1 MVNEKPI
8 YCNNCG
14 TKVVGNYCHGCGQR
28 ALVQEVSFSE
38 TFNDL
43 AAGLFS
49 FEAPFWKTL
58 KLLFLNPGKIF
69 RDYLNGKRKTY
80 FKPVSFFILLTAI
93 HLLIRSLLA
102 YDPMGK
108 VPQRSDVTLSI
119 FREAG
124 QFMVQNI
131 NNILFIFVFT
141 LSLFSKLFFYKKYRW
156 AEYIA
161 QSFYLVG
168 IYIFLGTLNMF
179 LVVLLDTGLQFLTML
194 VMLLYYLYAMASFF
208 KENLVLVIIK
218 SFFAYIFGTLLY
230 VALGY
235 GLSLIIV
242 YLR

>member
-1 MVNEKPI
+1 M
-8 YCNNCG
+8 G
-14 TKVVGNYCHGCGQR
+14 DYCHDCGQR
-28 ALVQEVSFSE
+28 ARVQKVSFGE

-43 AAGLFS
+43 AASLFS

-58 KLLFLNPGKIF
+58 KLLFLNPGKVSKE
-69 RDYLNGKRKTY
+69 YLNGKRKTY

-102 YDPMGK
+102 YDPMEK
-108 VPQRSDVTLSI
+108 IPQRSDVSFNI

-141 LSLFSKLFFYKKYRW
+141 LSLFTKLFFYKKYSW

-168 IYIFLGTLNMF
+168 IYILIGTLNMF
-179 LVVLLDTGLQFLTML
+179 LVVFFDAGWQFLTMI
-194 VMLLYYLYAMASFF
+194 VMLIYYIYAMVSFF
-208 KENLVLVIIK
+208 KGNLFLVILK
-218 SFFAYIFGTLLY
+218 SLFAYLFGTLLY
-230 VALGY
+230 VLLGY
-235 GLSLIIV
+235 GFSLLIV
-242 YLR
+242 SLR